1 MTLSGDGAFDC
12 FDEPPDRRNKNIF
25 FKSLIINN
33 IEKIWK
39 KNENLLWNIT
49 KKQYFCRTI
58 HIRAIYV

>member
-39 KNENLLWNIT
+39 KMKI
-49 KKQYFCRTI
+49 CCGI
-58 HIRAIYV
+58 